1 MTRMHFVQLESNVS
15 GLNVSKVTAERVK
28 GDYEL
33 SSKLFK
39 QVKDGDYDIQM

>member
-1 MTRMHFVQLESNVS
+1 MHFVQLESNVS

-33 SSKLFK
+33 SSK
-39 QVKDGDYDIQM
+39 VEDGDYDIQM